1 MVLIKV
7 ILGCNYTIKWD
18 DIFEKDPEFEIVF
31 KSRKNFDRTYLYILK
46 LNKSQEI
53 LV

>member
-18 DIFEKDPEFEIVF
+18 DVLEKDPDFQVVF
-31 KSRKNFDRTYLYILK
+31 KSKKNFDRTYLYILK
-46 LNKSQEI
+46 LNKSKEI
-53 LV
+53 NV